1 MIQAKALP
9 RGSVA
14 IAMAKPAAKPS
25 AKPVGPLIRVGKAR
39 SHPYVVSSDQGQQ
52 LFEDLEDVIQSDP
65 DLDNTKVYIMNLQ
78 QHCDKYNLA
87 DFIIDETGC
96 GADGL
101 T

>member
-14 IAMAKPAAKPS
+14 TAMAKPSAKPS

-39 SHPYVVSSDQGQQ
+39 SHPYVVSSGKGQQ
-52 LFEDLEDVIQSDP
+52 SFEDLEDVIDP
-65 DLDNTKVYIMNLQ
+65 NLDPYKVYIMNLQ

-87 DFIIDETGC
+87 DFIIDQTGC